1 MSRLIYK
8 KNSARNAASAIRYQ
22 ANGARPCCRSSLTK
36 TRTDIAE
43 VIAGSDVLVVG
54 LGGAGIATALA
65 QHTRPDQT
73 IVDLINIADRTALRG
88 EYVGLCW

>member
-1 MSRLIYK
+1 VLI
-8 KNSARNAASAIRYQ
+8 
-22 ANGARPCCRSSLTK
+22 
-36 TRTDIAE
+36 
-43 VIAGSDVLVVG
+43 VG
-54 LGGAGIATALA
+54 LGGAEIATALA